1 MPFTP
6 DERVP
11 FGEAD
16 PVTRV
21 IGHTTSNIVLAD
33 EADYLLDAYAEGTY
47 RVSFQ
52 DEAVYPLGG
61 RFDCEITFPNLIE
74 TNGQGWGIQSD
85 GSASADT
92 NVRVASLE
100 YDHTGGN
107 ISQELLVVTVAAHNL
122 QVGQFVSLV
131 MDSDLTG
138 STAFATGSTIA
149 ALDDSY
155 VVAFVGGATTF
166 SVEFTPGT
174 VNDAADGTLDANL
187 YINPVGAVSYRK
199 VVTGIKLID
208 GESSAGVCG
217 DWDGDIIM
225 SNVTADLNGRFVVDA
240 GAVDF
245 NVDQW
250 EATGLVDWDT
260 DGSDASQ
267 GVEIAS
273 NVLNVYNENASTEEY
288 ILTLSNPP
296 LQGVDVNLHVCLF
309 STTGSQLTL
318 SNRLGRSTPFSITR
332 VA

>member
-6 DERVP
+6 NERVS
-11 FGEAD
+11 EAD

-21 IGHTTSNIVLAD
+21 VGHVTSSIVLAD
-33 EADYLLDAYAEGTY
+33 EADYLLGAYAEGTY

-52 DEAVYPLGG
+52 ANAVYPLGG
-61 RFDCEITFPNLIE
+61 RFDSDITFPSIE
-74 TNGQGWGIQSD
+74 NGQSCGVQSCVC
-85 GSASADT
+85 SSADT
-92 NVRVASLE
+92 TIRIASLQ
-100 YDHTGGN
+100 YDQTGGN
-107 ISQELLVVTVAAHNL
+107 VSQEMLVITGTAHNL
-122 QVGQFVSLV
+122 QVGQYVSIV

-149 ALDDSY
+149 AIDGSY
-155 VVAFVGGATTF
+155 RVEFVGGATTF
-166 SVEFTPGT
+166 SVVFTPGT
-174 VNDAADGTLDANL
+174 TNDAADGALDANL
-187 YINPVGAVSYRK
+187 YVNPVGAVSYRK
-199 VVTGIKLID
+199 VVAGIKLID
-208 GESSAGVCG
+208 TESSAGVCG
-217 DWDGDIIM
+217 DWNGDIIM
-225 SNVTADLNGRFVVDA
+225 SNITADLNGRFVVDS

-296 LQGVDVNLHVCLF
+296 LQGVDENLYVCLF
-309 STTGSQLTL
+309 ATTGSEMTL
-318 SNRLGRSTPFSITR
+318 SNRLGQSTTFSITR

>member
-6 DERVP
+6 AERVS
-11 FGEAD
+11 EAD

-21 IGHTTSNIVLAD
+21 VGHVTSSIVLAD
-33 EADYLLDAYAEGTY
+33 EADYLLGAYAEGTY

-61 RFDCEITFPNLIE
+61 RFDCDITFPSLAE
-74 TNGQGWGIQSD
+74 TNGQSWDTQSD

-92 NVRVASLE
+92 NVRIAAIQ
-100 YDHTGGN
+100 YDHAGGN
-107 ISQELLVVTVAAHNL
+107 VAQEMLITTVAAHNV
-122 QVGQFVSLV
+122 QVGQYVSLR

-138 STAFATGSTIA
+138 TTAFATGSTIA
-149 ALDDSY
+149 AIDGSY
-155 VVAFVGGATTF
+155 RVEFVTSAVGF
-166 SVEFTPGT
+166 SVAFTPGT
-174 VNDAADGTLDANL
+174 VDDADDGALDGNL

-199 VVTGIKLID
+199 VVTGIKLLD
-208 GESSAGVCG
+208 TESSAGVCG
-217 DWDGDIIM
+217 DWNGDIIM
-225 SNVTADLNGRFVVDA
+225 SNITADLNGRFVVDS

-296 LQGVDVNLHVCLF
+296 LQGVDENLYVCLF
-309 STTGSQLTL
+309 ATTGSELTL
-318 SNRLGRSTPFSITR
+318 SNRLGQSTTFSITR